1 MTTRFEQLAAAA
13 RRGGFRQT
21 LPDLLTL
28 GTAADSAPHEAW
40 QAAACAITI
49 LFWLDR
55 FADAADL
62 AETLITRQGPGAGP
76 ICTQDTPFDTALLAA
91 QVHAAI
97 PAAPRLARLATL
109 APAGSVLGGR
119 LGWLAGQL
127 PGRPVLELLPNHA
140 PWGGPPSPLEGVIGA
155 ALPDADYGALP
166 VGKRRALW
174 NALRTANQIEPAR
187 ALYESTGEAPPQWA
201 VCTWLAGW
209 YVIMDHADQGHEILI
224 AARERWRP
232 YMHWELLPGDVV
244 LQPVLRTLATKELR
258 EHFLTVPIGPEARE
272 KR

>member
-1 MTTRFEQLAAAA
+1 MTIRFEHLATAA
-13 RRGGFRQT
+13 RGGAFRQT
-21 LPDLLTL
+21 LPDLQALA
-28 GTAADSAPHEAW
+28 TAVESAPDEAW
-40 QAAACAITI
+40 QAAAAAITI

-62 AETLITRQGPGAGP
+62 AESLIAAQTPGGP
-76 ICTQDTPFDTALLAA
+76 ICAQDAPFDTALLAA
-91 QVHAAI
+91 EVHAKI
-97 PAAPRLARLATL
+97 PAAPRLARLGTRV
-109 APAGSVLGGR
+109 PPDSVLGRR
-119 LGWLAGQL
+119 LAWLSEQL
-127 PGRPVLELLPNHA
+127 PGRLVPELLPNHA
-140 PWGGPPSPLEGVIGA
+140 PWGAPPQPLDGVVGA
-155 ALPDADYGALP
+155 GLLDADYGALP

-187 ALYESTGEAPPQWA
+187 TLYESSGELPPQWA

-209 YVIMDHADQGHEILI
+209 YAIMDDADQGREILV
-224 AARERWRP
+224 AARGRWRP

-244 LQPVLRTLATKELR
+244 LQPVLRALVTEQLR